1 MAKAKSEK
9 QALTAPLVHGAAEL
23 SLVTVDGHSSERRGK
38 NGFLGD
44 DANKKTFALKLEELR
59 KLLRTYGK
67 DPLKETPTKELSKK
81 KIDALLQGDDTG
93 AAAVIMGAIEGF
105 AQDFAVVIEKFLKDS
120 VWSKTERIVI
130 GGGFRQGR
138 AGELAIARTQILLNA
153 SGLDVELVPIVHHSD
168 EAGLIGA
175 VYLMPDWM
183 LNGHEAILAVDIG
196 GTNVRAGIVEFG
208 KGKNRNLD
216 ETHVVDSILWRHAD
230 DEPSRTATISR
241 LASMLEDLA
250 KKAKSAGLRLAPL
263 IGIGC
268 PGVIEADGS
277 IIRGGQNLPG
287 GNWES
292 DHFNLPLELKKAIP
306 RIGGDDTFIMM
317 HNDAVVQGLSQM
329 PQVKDVSRWGVL
341 TIGTG
346 LGNAHFTNRVVKKKE

>member
-1 MAKAKSEK
+1 MAKAKSQK
-9 QALTAPLVHGAAEL
+9 QLRMAPLVHGATDL
-23 SLVTVDGHSSERRGK
+23 PSVTVDDYSTQLRGK
-38 NGFLGD
+38 KGFLGD
-44 DANKKTFALKLEELR
+44 DANRRTFFEKLDELR
-59 KLLRTYGK
+59 KLSRTDGE
-67 DPLKETPTKELSKK
+67 DPLGQTPTQELSKK
-81 KIDALLQGDDTG
+81 KINAFLQGGDVE
-93 AAAVIMGAIEGF
+93 AVAVVMGAIEGF
-105 AQDFAVVIEKFLKDS
+105 AQDFAGVIANFLKHRL
-120 VWSKTERIVI
+120 WSKTERIVI
-130 GGGFRQGR
+130 GGGFRQGHT
-138 AGELAIARTQILLNA
+138 GELAIARTQILLRT
-153 SGLDVELVPIVHHSD
+153 SGLNVQLSPIVHHPD

-196 GTNVRAGIVEFG
+196 GTNVRAGIIEFG
-208 KGKNRNLD
+208 MGKHRNLD
-216 ETHVVDSILWRHAD
+216 DTRVVDSILWRHAD

-241 LASMLEDLA
+241 LASMLKELVA
-250 KKAKSAGLRLAPL
+250 KAESARLRLAPL

-292 DHFNLPLELKKAIP
+292 NHFNLPVELKKAIP
-306 RIGGDDTFIMM
+306 SIGGNDTFIMI

-329 PQVKDVSRWGVL
+329 PQVKDVSSWAVL

-346 LGNAHFTNRVVKKKE
+346 LGNAHFTNRDNRKK

>member
-1 MAKAKSEK
+1 MPKAKSEK
-9 QALTAPLVHGAAEL
+9 QTRTAPLVHGAAEL
-23 SLVTVDGHSSERRGK
+23 SSVIVDGHSSKLRGK

-44 DANKKTFALKLEELR
+44 DANKKTFQLKLEELR
-59 KLLRTYGK
+59 KLMRMDGK
-67 DPLKETPTKELSKK
+67 DPLGRTPTKELSKK
-81 KIDALLQGDDTG
+81 KIDAFLCGDDVG
-93 AAAVIMGAIEGF
+93 AVAIVMAAIEGF
-105 AQDFAVVIEKFLKDS
+105 AQDFAAVIEKFLKDS
-120 VWSKTERIVI
+120 AWSKTERIVV

-138 AGELAIARTQILLNA
+138 VGELAIARTQILLNA
-153 SGLDVELVPIVHHSD
+153 SGLGVELVPIVHHAD

-208 KGKNRNLD
+208 KGKSRDLD
-216 ETHVVDSILWRHAD
+216 ETHVRKSILWRHAD
-230 DEPSRTATISR
+230 DEPSRTATISK
-241 LASMLEDLA
+241 LASMIEELIGEA
-250 KKAKSAGLRLAPL
+250 TASQLRLAPL

-277 IIRGGQNLPG
+277 ITRGGQNLPG

-306 RIGGDDTFIMM
+306 QIGGDDTFIMM

-329 PQVKDVSRWGVL
+329 PQMKDVANWAVL

-346 LGNAHFTNRVVKKKE
+346 LGNAHFTNRTREKK